1 MVEYLREADIIINA
15 TSIGMKETDTP
26 LFLYDYISDRHLVCD
41 IVYKPIETKLL
52 KEASAR
58 GARILNGLGMLIY
71 QGSLSFK
78 IWTGHEMPVEIVR
91 KVLMEELT
99 KT

>member
-1 MVEYLREADIIINA
+1 L
-15 TSIGMKETDTP
+15 
-26 LFLYDYISDRHLVCD
+26 
-41 IVYKPIETKLL
+41 
-52 KEASAR
+52 R

-91 KVLMEELT
+91 KTLMKEL
-99 KT
+99 KS